1 VKPFYRICWIIIRSF
16 LFLYC
21 RLRIN
26 GRENIPSDG
35 GVIIASNHIAAGD
48 PPFVGSSL
56 GREAYFLAKKE
67 LFRNPLLRTLIRN
80 LNAIPVNRGVFDRNA
95 LLRSEEILRKGFGLI
110 LFPEGT
116 RSKTGELGQGKPG
129 IGMLAR
135 HAMVSIV
142 PAYVENS
149 DHFLRLPFSGKRL
162 VITFGEPITP
172 EWLSGTPDDK
182 NGYRAIVAEV
192 MERIRFLKKEAD
204 CSPSA
209 MSR

>member
-1 VKPFYRICWIIIRSF
+1 MKPFYGICWIIIRTF
-16 LFLYC
+16 LVLYC

-26 GRENIPSDG
+26 GKENIPSEG

-56 GREAYFLAKKE
+56 GREVYFLAKRE
-67 LFRNPLLRTLIRN
+67 LFKNPILRTLIKN

-95 LLRSEEILRKGFGLI
+95 LVRSEEILQKGFGLI

-116 RSKTGELGQGKPG
+116 RSKTGELGRGKPG

-142 PAYVENS
+142 PAYIENS
-149 DHFLRLPFSGKRL
+149 NRFLRLPFTGKRL
-162 VITFGEPITP
+162 VISFGKPLTP
-172 EWLSGTPDDK
+172 EWLSETSNDK
-182 NGYRAIVAEV
+182 DGYKAIVAEV
-192 MERIRFLKKEAD
+192 MERIRLLREKA
-204 CSPSA
+204 A
-209 MSR
+209 LSRFPISK

>member
-1 VKPFYRICWIIIRSF
+1 VKPFYRICWIMIRSF
-16 LFLYC
+16 LLLYC

-26 GRENIPSDG
+26 GKENVPSEG

-56 GREAYFLAKKE
+56 GREVYFLAKKE
-67 LFRNPLLRTLIRN
+67 LFRNPLLRTLIKN

-116 RSKTGELGQGKPG
+116 RSKTGELGRGKPG

-149 DHFLRLPFSGKRL
+149 DRFLRLPFIGKRL
-162 VITFGEPITP
+162 VISFGKPLTP
-172 EWLSGTPDDK
+172 GWLAETSDDK

-192 MERIRFLKKEAD
+192 MERIQLLKKEAD
-204 CSPSA
+204 S
-209 MSR
+209 SRFSISR